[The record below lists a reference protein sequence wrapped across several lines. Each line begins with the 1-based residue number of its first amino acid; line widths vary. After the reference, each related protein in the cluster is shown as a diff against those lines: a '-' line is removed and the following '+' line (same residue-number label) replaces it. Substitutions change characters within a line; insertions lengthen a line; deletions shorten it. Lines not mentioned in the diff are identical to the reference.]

1 LLFFPVRTVASSDLS
16 DESDLSDQSDSA
28 PLFFKKP
35 AIFRF
40 LSHHKP
46 VSPPGGAVRTGP
58 EHGLDHAGP
67 VLGGRF
73 QDGHV
78 EFIKYV
84 GSTDCSDRG
93 ATPPVLPSVGV
104 IIGIIA
110 QAGA

>member
-1 LLFFPVRTVASSDLS
+1 ML
-16 DESDLSDQSDSA
+16 DQFSA
-28 PLFFKKP
+28 
-35 AIFRF
+35 
-40 LSHHKP
+40 
-46 VSPPGGAVRTGP
+46 GGAVEFFNHIPG
-58 EHGLDHAGP
+58 GCN
-67 VLGGRF
+67 VLF